1 MVLCIFRETKIKKG
15 GSKKCVKN
23 VVATATIRTVNKI
36 EYVYIII
43 IIAYT
48 CVYFFTGIIYFF
60 KMTRLISLVRYRS
73 TFQCCQLVGLYL

>member
-36 EYVYIII
+36 EYVYCI
-43 IIAYT
+43 YYYYY
-48 CVYFFTGIIYFF
+48 CVYMCILFHWDYLFF
-60 KMTRLISLVRYRS
+60 
-73 TFQCCQLVGLYL
+73 